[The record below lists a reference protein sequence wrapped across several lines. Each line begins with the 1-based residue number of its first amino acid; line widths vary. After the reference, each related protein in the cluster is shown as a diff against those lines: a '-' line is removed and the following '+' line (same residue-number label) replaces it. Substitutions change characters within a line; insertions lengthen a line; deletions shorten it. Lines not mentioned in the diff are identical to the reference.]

1 MGVIDAVRHD
11 IAEFFD
17 FLVEKGLA
25 KDTYDNGTV
34 EVTSARWIL
43 TNIAEILST
52 ENVVCDVVDDKDE
65 DGVTVTS
72 RLRICTE

>member
-52 ENVVCDVVDDKDE
+52 ENVVCDVVDDKNE
-65 DGVTVTS
+65 DGVTTS